1 MKESSQHVKALRISL
16 VLLVTLFVSALLVF
30 VPPLAPA
37 AEKSNTIVDEW
48 LSVKAPP
55 PPELKKVTV
64 DPKTTALLILDIQ
77 SPTCTTRP
85 RCVASVPKIQVLLAK
100 AREKG
105 VPVIYSLSRAG
116 KPEDIRQEVSPLTG
130 EPIVQSSVDK
140 FFKTDLENILK
151 EKKITTVI
159 VTGTVAEGA
168 VMFTATGAA
177 LRGLKVIIPVD
188 GMSSDDTYR
197 EQYTAWHMINAP
209 GSQRQTTLTSIDMI
223 SFRE

>member
-1 MKESSQHVKALRISL
+1 MKESNQNIKALRISL
-16 VLLVTLFVSALLVF
+16 ALLVTLFVSALLFF
-30 VPPLAPA
+30 VPPLASA

-77 SPTCTTRP
+77 NPTCTTRP
-85 RCVASVPKIQVLLAK
+85 RCVASVPRLQALLAK

-105 VPVIYSLSRAG
+105 MPVIYSLSRAG
-116 KPEDIRQEVSPLTG
+116 KPEDIRPEISPLAG

-140 FFKTDLENILK
+140 FFKTNLENILQ

-168 VMFTATGAA
+168 VMVTATGAA

-188 GMSSDDTYR
+188 GMSSDGTYP
-197 EQYTAWHMINAP
+197 EQYTAWHLINAP
-209 GSQRQTTLTSIDMI
+209 GIGPQATLTSLDMI
-223 SFRE
+223 SF

>member
-1 MKESSQHVKALRISL
+1 MKESTQRTKAVRTGLGL
-16 VLLVTLFVSALLVF
+16 WVLFASALLLF
-30 VPPLAPA
+30 LPLLSA
-37 AEKSNTIVDEW
+37 AQEKSKTIIDEW

-85 RCVASVPKIQVLLAK
+85 RCVASASKIQVLLAK

-105 VPVIYSLSRAG
+105 MPVIYSLSSKG
-116 KPEDIRQEVSPLTG
+116 KPEDIRKEVAPQAG
-130 EPIVQSSVDK
+130 EPIVQASVDK

-151 EKKITTVI
+151 EKKIATVI

-168 VMFTATGAA
+168 VLVTATEAA
-177 LRGLKVIIPVD
+177 VRGLKVIIPVD
-188 GMSSDDTYR
+188 GMSSDDLYG
-197 EQYTAWHMINAP
+197 EQYTAWHVVNAP
-209 GSQRQTTLTSIDMI
+209 GIGPQTTLTRLDMI
-223 SFRE
+223 SF

>member
-1 MKESSQHVKALRISL
+1 MKEPAQRPKALTTSL
-16 VLLVTLFVSALLVF
+16 ALRVLFVSILLLF
-30 VPPLAPA
+30 LPLFSA
-37 AEKSNTIVDEW
+37 AQEKGKTVIDEW

-55 PPELKKVTV
+55 PPELKKVTA

-77 SPTCTTRP
+77 NPTCTTRP
-85 RCVASVPKIQVLLAK
+85 RCVASVPKIQALLAK

-105 VPVIYSLSRAG
+105 MPVIYSLSRTG
-116 KPEDIRQEVSPLTG
+116 KPENIRQEVSPLAG

-168 VMFTATGAA
+168 VMVTATEAA

-209 GSQRQTTLTSIDMI
+209 GTREQTTLTSIDMI
-223 SFRE
+223 SF

>member
-1 MKESSQHVKALRISL
+1 MKNTAERPKGSMTGLALG
-16 VLLVTLFVSALLVF
+16 VLFVSILLWF
-30 VPPLAPA
+30 VPFFSTAQ
-37 AEKSNTIVDEW
+37 EKGKTIIDEW

-55 PPELKKVTV
+55 PPEVTKVTV

-77 SPTCTTRP
+77 NPVCTTRP
-85 RCVASVPKIQVLLAK
+85 GCAASALKIQALLAK

-105 VPVIYSLSRAG
+105 MPVIYSLTRAG
-116 KPEDIRQEVSPLTG
+116 KPEDIRPEVSPLAG

-140 FFKTDLENILK
+140 FFGTDLENILK
-151 EKKITTVI
+151 AKKITTVI

-188 GMSSDDTYR
+188 GMSSDTTYP
-197 EQYTAWHMINAP
+197 EQYTVWHMVNAP
-209 GSQRQTTLTSIDMI
+209 GSRQQTTLTRLDMI
-223 SFRE
+223 SF